1 MNWITE
7 AIENLII
14 RGQNELFPRI
24 ELIDRDLKIASS
36 EIKSH
41 FYFIKLDAQGN
52 IRKNDLLQFIAM
64 KIVDYSI
71 PKKQQIEAREYFNTY
86 NSSWK
91 VLELE
96 KKAKQLFTGLD
107 KTGELGEMM
116 LYILTEEVLKLPQII
131 SKMTLKT
138 SGKMHYQG
146 ADGIHFKYNEENDSL
161 DLYWGESKMEKTIS
175 SALRNCFKSIT
186 PFLTDPNSYNSA
198 QNRDLALITTN
209 ISENINNKKLEDFLV
224 NYFDLNN
231 DYSNRL
237 NFKGICFIGFD
248 VDNYPSKIKEK
259 TSEQLLDE
267 FKSKIYDW
275 SNSIEIQANNYPD
288 IKKFDI
294 NIFLM
299 PFDSV
304 EDMRSKFLEL
314 VNHAS

>member
-1 MNWITE
+1 
-7 AIENLII
+7 
-14 RGQNELFPRI
+14 
-24 ELIDRDLKIASS
+24 
-36 EIKSH
+36 
-41 FYFIKLDAQGN
+41 
-52 IRKNDLLQFIAM
+52 
-64 KIVDYSI
+64 
-71 PKKQQIEAREYFNTY
+71 
-86 NSSWK
+86 
-91 VLELE
+91 
-96 KKAKQLFTGLD
+96 
-107 KTGELGEMM
+107 M

-186 PFLTDPNSYNSA
+186 PFLTDPNSYNST
-198 QNRDLALITTN
+198 QNRDLELITTN

-231 DYSNRL
+231 DCSNRL

-259 TSEQLLDE
+259 TSKQLFDE
-267 FKSKIYDW
+267 FKSKISDW
-275 SNSIEIQANNYPD
+275 NNSIEIQANNYPD
-288 IKKFDI
+288 IKNFDI

-314 VNHAS
+314 VNHVS